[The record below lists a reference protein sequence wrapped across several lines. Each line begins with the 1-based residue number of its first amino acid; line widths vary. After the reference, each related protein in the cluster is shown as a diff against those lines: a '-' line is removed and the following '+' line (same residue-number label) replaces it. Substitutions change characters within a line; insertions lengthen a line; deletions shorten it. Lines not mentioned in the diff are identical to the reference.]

1 MKKAIAAISI
11 AVIGS
16 LACPV
21 LLTAAEEKEE
31 IVQMSSLPAAVQTAI
46 KDKAGSNEIVKIE
59 KKTEEGKTVYEA
71 VVNKK
76 GKEWSIEVDANGK
89 FLKQYEESKEKEE
102 KGEKYYQNA
111 PGLER
116 YIAPE
121 PIASHRFAN
130 EKNFCRHRDFT
141 RDGRKRIGGARY
153 REDRPD
159 HRAKGQAQ

>member
-1 MKKAIAAISI
+1 MKYVLQIVFALTSSPCFVRERTVTQQSAQEVKKKTPMKKTIAAISI

-31 IVQMSSLPAAVQTAI
+31 IVQMSSLPAVVQTTI

-89 FLKQYEESKEKEE
+89 FLKQYQESKEKEE
-102 KGEKYYQNA
+102 KGEKY
-111 PGLER
+111 
-116 YIAPE
+116 
-121 PIASHRFAN
+121 
-130 EKNFCRHRDFT
+130 
-141 RDGRKRIGGARY
+141 
-153 REDRPD
+153 
-159 HRAKGQAQ
+159 

>member
-1 MKKAIAAISI
+1 MRKTIAAISI

-21 LLTAAEEKEE
+21 FLTAGEEKEE
-31 IVQMSSLPAAVQTAI
+31 TVKMSDLPAAVQTTI

-89 FLKQYEESKEKEE
+89 FLKQYKESKEKEE
-102 KGEKYYQNA
+102 KGEKY
-111 PGLER
+111 
-116 YIAPE
+116 
-121 PIASHRFAN
+121 
-130 EKNFCRHRDFT
+130 
-141 RDGRKRIGGARY
+141 
-153 REDRPD
+153 
-159 HRAKGQAQ
+159 

>member
-1 MKKAIAAISI
+1 MKKIIAAISI

-21 LLTAAEEKEE
+21 LLSAEENEE
-31 IVQMSSLPAAVQTAI
+31 AVQMKDLPAAVQTTI

-89 FLKQYEESKEKEE
+89 FLKKYKESEE
-102 KGEKYYQNA
+102 KGEK
-111 PGLER
+111 G
-116 YIAPE
+116 
-121 PIASHRFAN
+121 
-130 EKNFCRHRDFT
+130 EK
-141 RDGRKRIGGARY
+141 GEKY
-153 REDRPD
+153 
-159 HRAKGQAQ
+159 